1 VGVVLLLAY
10 FAGNGSPEIRQAKTA
25 VEAVLRD
32 ARSARFEGMSFKAGE
47 GCVYGSVN
55 GKNTFGGYTGRR
67 SFIYDVD
74 SKEIDIGDSNLRYL
88 AITNTC
94 LRKALE

>member
-1 VGVVLLLAY
+1 VGVVLFLA
-10 FAGNGSPEIRQAKTA
+10 FLAGNGSPEIRHAKKA

-32 ARSARFEGMSFKAGE
+32 ARSARFEGMRFKPGE

-55 GKNTFGGYTGRR
+55 VRNTLGGYTGER

-74 SKEIDIGDSNLRYL
+74 SKEIGIGDSNLRYL
-88 AITNTC
+88 AMTNTC